1 MGQAQ
6 NIIYIYLTKNQAK
19 QRRRR
24 NISMRIHGGLKWRN
38 LVRELKRFES
48 TAPLISRH
56 VNHPHNLHSPIS
68 VTTLSHYFRF
78 YSTGTF
84 FVFVF
89 GFCFCLLV
97 IIVKRKEIEGLN
109 LKLKRTEVMQQPQ
122 LSADLVRIMEQRLS
136 AIEHRTACLQD
147 RKAHV

>member
-1 MGQAQ
+1 
-6 NIIYIYLTKNQAK
+6 
-19 QRRRR
+19 
-24 NISMRIHGGLKWRN
+24 MRIHGGLKWRN

-84 FVFVF
+84 FVFGF

-97 IIVKRKEIEGLN
+97 IIVKRKRNRGFEF
-109 LKLKRTEVMQQPQ
+109 EVEKNR
-122 LSADLVRIMEQRLS
+122 SDAATSTVG
-136 AIEHRTACLQD
+136 
-147 RKAHV
+147 